1 MDVCENVTPVS
12 DDLSNEMPVE
22 VSNEMPVDLDIEM
35 PVNVLPEENV
45 EDRHV
50 VNGESYASRAA
61 RTVSHEYPPRS
72 YAAAANPAPQTAH
85 DQPPALPVNNA
96 DNELPSRPCTAFL
109 NPRVR
114 LTHSEFF

>member
-1 MDVCENVTPVS
+1 MWTIVILNKNLKKKKICSYHSILQKMTDVVFHDDVIEKGDYGVPEAPLSTPDENFNRPNS
-12 DDLSNEMPVE
+12 AQPS
-22 VSNEMPVDLDIEM
+22 
-35 PVNVLPEENV
+35 
-45 EDRHV
+45 
-50 VNGESYASRAA
+50 
-61 RTVSHEYPPRS
+61 PPS

-85 DQPPALPVNNA
+85 DQPPAFPVNNA